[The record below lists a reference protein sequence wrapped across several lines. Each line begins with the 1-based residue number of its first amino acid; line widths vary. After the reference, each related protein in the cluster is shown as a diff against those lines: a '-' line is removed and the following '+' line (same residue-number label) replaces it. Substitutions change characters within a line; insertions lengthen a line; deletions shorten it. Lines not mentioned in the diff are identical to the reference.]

1 MGKMTNLMVEKS
13 FEIAKKRFLDKITLQ
28 EAVERLEKIG
38 VNPNSARDY
47 IYLYKH
53 LRNGELFKRRANE
66 YATEYY
72 LESILKENGKTEL
85 SKALISLLKH
95 FEFWES
101 YSGSQ
106 VKGGRQIYNRYLKLV
121 GNEDSE
127 LVYPGE
133 KNTKEGFLEG
143 KSKTITVNAYERNTK
158 ARKKC
163 LDFYGL
169 NCQVCEFN
177 FEESFGEIGKGFIH
191 VHHVKEISQ
200 VKKEYEVDPIND
212 LIPVC
217 PNCHSMLHNKTPA
230 YTIIELKNIIK

>member
-13 FEIAKKRFLDKITLQ
+13 FKIAKKRFLEKITLK
-28 EAVERLEKIG
+28 EAVNDLEKNG

-72 LESILKENGKTEL
+72 LQNIHLENGVIEL
-85 SKALISLLKH
+85 SKALTSLQKH
-95 FEFWES
+95 FEYWES
-101 YSGSQ
+101 YSKSQ
-106 VKGGRQIYNRYLKLV
+106 IKGGREIYNRYLKLV
-121 GNEDSE
+121 VNEDSE

-133 KNTKEGFLEG
+133 KNTREGFLEG
-143 KSKTITVNAYERNTK
+143 KSKKIIVNAYERNTK
-158 ARKKC
+158 ARNEC
-163 LDFYGL
+163 IAFYGL

-177 FEESFGEIGKGFIH
+177 FEEKFGEIGKHFIH
-191 VHHVKEISQ
+191 VHHIKEISKI
-200 VKKEYEVDPIND
+200 KKEYKVDPKND

-217 PNCHSMLHNKTPA
+217 PNCHSMLHKKNPA
-230 YTIIELKNIIK
+230 YTIIELKNLLK